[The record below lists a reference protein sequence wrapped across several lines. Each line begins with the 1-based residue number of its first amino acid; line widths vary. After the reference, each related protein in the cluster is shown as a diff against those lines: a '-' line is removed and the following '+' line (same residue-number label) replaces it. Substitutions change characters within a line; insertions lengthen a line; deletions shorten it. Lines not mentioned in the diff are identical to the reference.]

1 MALTDFLKKKYEEL
15 TAPRLSQPRPT
26 ASQVVQN
33 AIVNSIP
40 IVGSLNSFMGRNNG
54 GVNPNLN
61 LGKVA
66 QQFPAQVASIG
77 RVGKIGTTYAQNL
90 TNRTLNP
97 VYKTPILGG
106 LINSVVNEPFN
117 VAQRQADFFQK
128 PNLKTGAS
136 YIGSGALLASNFAI
150 PAVKL
155 SPKQGLLA
163 QVPNVVKQSS
173 VKVGLPAAGGMA
185 LDTYGQG
192 GSREEILR
200 NAYQSFLMGTALG
213 VAFPAGGRVVS
224 NTLGGVKNSLIPK
237 PQISFLDSGMG
248 GKGSPVTST
257 TRNALEKPLEVEPFK
272 DTGKLSTN
280 TLAKLEGKTFVK
292 KQFIQDLTN
301 APDLKQNEREL
312 IRTVLDD
319 FGDTVNVNDFA
330 KKVKAELLPL
340 EVNRFNNTAGIKTK
354 YESISLPDDLRGNV
368 ANYKENIYESP
379 VKTSSGDVH
388 FSGSTDSYFG
398 HARIEDM
405 ADNKTRRVIEVQSDL
420 YQKGRL
426 EREIPIDPIEN
437 AKKFGYKGEPLN
449 EKQIRMVDDYKL
461 RNKEIAKLQ
470 QYNDPTAHFRMI
482 REEVKK
488 AAEDGK
494 TKLQF
499 PTGETAMKI
508 EGLGEETSF
517 TRTDMPTGIT
527 LDDLVIGTSIYD
539 GNTDWIITDVLGG
552 GKFRAM
558 TKRTHDDLVARFG
571 KDYPFSSSAER
582 RFTEDF
588 DISGKVDTDN
598 PIYKFYEKEVGKYL
612 KNKYNAE
619 LVTDAQG
626 VTWWEVDLRGKGFES
641 KPVSAFLET
650 KKLKPDP
657 LVQEAKKYKSA
668 EEFVDSILFRGEPGK
683 FRDIKIDKRS
693 GIPKTTAG
701 YYGYPTTSD
710 FDYATN
716 RFAKNWG
723 DRPSNEVRA
732 FVPKSDAK
740 ILSDKKIILDFMD
753 SGKEVTMY
761 KNPNS
766 GSLNKTRTNYYTE
779 PYKSVQSPNADYE
792 KLYLRAKK
800 AGYDAVDL
808 RGIDGMLQEKE
819 VRIINPS
826 AFIDAGQNLYGKTK
840 SQLTD
845 IWKKANKVK
854 TEQSFLEIKKPIT
867 DLYNQ
872 ATKNKP
878 IYELAPKPNQAD
890 NLLAEARKYKSAE
903 EFVKAQQPTK
913 VKFTSAKEKAG
924 YMGGHEAPMAEDI
937 NAPIWD
943 LTGKYT
949 GNKLYP
955 DDIYSSE
962 ASRLYSSGMDYDPQ
976 AIGVLQSV
984 KNRPNAKV
992 TIYRA
997 VPKDVK
1003 GEINP
1008 GDWVTLTKEYAKEH
1022 GESNLGG
1029 KFKIVKKD
1037 VYARDIFTDAN
1048 SIQEFGYDPQPR
1060 LAPKDTP
1067 YDLLSKAYK
1076 EGKTDLHSHYQSQL
1090 TEIWNKANK
1099 VKTEQSF
1106 LEIKKPITIN
1116 PLKSDAES
1124 VGIYENKLRKVLP
1137 RSANKPP
1144 ATPQPPDKVVFR
1156 EELNRV
1162 LGKQQSGQLR
1172 ALDEAIPF
1180 TKVDGKEAEAIID
1193 AIQDPKANISTYAKY
1208 GDYIKNIRAKFDELF
1223 KEAEDTGMDIGYRE
1237 NYLPQIWKETETEIA
1252 EKMASVRGGFKF
1264 KKERKIPTYAEGKS
1278 LGLTPKYTHPA
1289 ELVEAWVRNFERA
1302 KANFEFSQR
1311 LQQRGIIVPGDLVS
1325 PALPNYRAITAG
1337 GFPTSQNNI
1346 PFYAPKEIA
1355 DQINRAFEIK
1365 ESPRLLDITAK
1376 ISSKAQDIGLSGG
1389 IPRTPI
1395 NAFSVAQVVKEVT
1408 SGRIVSPI
1416 ASAFRATFGDFRKY
1430 VDKNVDV
1437 IREIQES
1444 GTPLRLNIGIRNFL
1458 DQSTSERLFG
1468 KSFSEAWNKNI
1479 SEATF
1484 GKFMPMLQVEFYK
1497 DVKAQA
1503 LKSGIGNDEA
1513 IKVANKALR
1522 NFYGLADM
1530 ATDATRSKVTSD
1542 IWTTLVF
1549 APRYRESMIRFWV
1562 NNAKAMKNPTALE
1575 NRQNVKFAIGAVI
1588 TAVVYDLL
1596 NRQFNEGRGILDNP
1610 PGKED
1615 KLLIP
1620 LDDGRTIGVP
1630 FLSSIATLPRTAFK
1644 IGKNVVTGDFKQA
1657 GLEAKALGSF
1667 AYKPLLDIIQN
1678 EDYFGNKIVDDD
1690 SKNAVRDRFAYLTK
1704 AYAHP
1709 YMRELLN
1716 AYAPDWLATKS
1727 QQNIPVSQ
1735 RVMQAMELPI
1745 RFYKTSGIK
1754 GSYYYKAK
1762 DDNLKKLS
1770 TKERELYDKLNSPS
1784 EVDDAGLPVYN
1795 IRSEMANALDR
1806 LSNPKITAVETK
1818 IALDT
1823 ARSTGEK
1830 PNPFYLL
1837 SPKQQETVLLLKTF
1851 YPGDKTKSEIT
1862 NANKSWLEPYW
1873 KARDEFIGGL
1883 KAKGVIKEN
1892 PSFNQRPQ
1900 PTPQLQSKLDFYN
1913 TLPSGTGARSSFIRA
1928 NADVEQF
1935 FNDSRNYT
1943 NSQRADLGL
1952 PLLAGYS
1959 SSGRGRK
1966 PKKLRA
1972 IKIKIPKI
1980 KTAKIKK
1987 PKKIK
1992 MYSMKKIKSKKIK
2005 LRTSLT

>member
-1 MALTDFLKKKYEEL
+1 MNLLDIGNNVRNFLRQKALDVGFKPLKDNSLGANLRGIGQAGQISTNFAQKQVNNF
-15 TAPRLSQPRPT
+15 AQP
-26 ASQVVQN
+26 AYN
-33 AIVNSIP
+33 IP
-40 IVGSLNSFMGRNNG
+40 IVGGLAKGIINQPFNYASSGAQFLQNPNVKTGSSFLGQGLNTASMFVAPTGLSFKAGQRVLPQIPNMAKNSFLKIGLPAGAGGALDTYSKGGNAKDILNSFAFNTVVGSGAGIGFPLAGRGIKNTFNGLRPSPKPVLMPRNNPFIANLG
-54 GVNPNLN
+54 IKDRPLEVNPNLPRRNYGTKPTPKKLMEGRDIN
-61 LGKVA
+61 LLDELFDKNIRKE
-66 QQFPAQVASIG
+66 IG
-77 RVGKIGTTYAQNL
+77 RNSTTNQ
-90 TNRTLNP
+90 
-97 VYKTPILGG
+97 
-106 LINSVVNEPFN
+106 
-117 VAQRQADFFQK
+117 
-128 PNLKTGAS
+128 
-136 YIGSGALLASNFAI
+136 
-150 PAVKL
+150 
-155 SPKQGLLA
+155 LA
-163 QVPNVVKQSS
+163 QLMDRYFTKAEID
-173 VKVGLPAAGGMA
+173 KLPKN
-185 LDTYGQG
+185 D
-192 GSREEILR
+192 
-200 NAYQSFLMGTALG
+200 NAWRKA
-213 VAFPAGGRVVS
+213 
-224 NTLGGVKNSLIPK
+224 
-237 PQISFLDSGMG
+237 
-248 GKGSPVTST
+248 
-257 TRNALEKPLEVEPFK
+257 
-272 DTGKLSTN
+272 
-280 TLAKLEGKTFVK
+280 LAK
-292 KQFIQDLTN
+292 
-301 APDLKQNEREL
+301 R
-312 IRTVLDD
+312 
-319 FGDTVNVNDFA
+319 
-330 KKVKAELLPL
+330 
-340 EVNRFNNTAGIKTK
+340 
-354 YESISLPDDLRGNV
+354 
-368 ANYKENIYESP
+368 ANQTE
-379 VKTSSGDVH
+379 
-388 FSGSTDSYFG
+388 SYF
-398 HARIEDM
+398 
-405 ADNKTRRVIEVQSDL
+405 DNK
-420 YQKGRL
+420 
-426 EREIPIDPIEN
+426 
-437 AKKFGYKGEPLN
+437 AKNTNQTFL
-449 EKQIRMVDDYKL
+449 
-461 RNKEIAKLQ
+461 
-470 QYNDPTAHFRMI
+470 
-482 REEVKK
+482 
-488 AAEDGK
+488 
-494 TKLQF
+494 
-499 PTGETAMKI
+499 KI
-508 EGLGEETSF
+508 S
-517 TRTDMPTGIT
+517 
-527 LDDLVIGTSIYD
+527 
-539 GNTDWIITDVLGG
+539 
-552 GKFRAM
+552 
-558 TKRTHDDLVARFG
+558 
-571 KDYPFSSSAER
+571 
-582 RFTEDF
+582 
-588 DISGKVDTDN
+588 N
-598 PIYKFYEKEVGKYL
+598 P
-612 KNKYNAE
+612 
-619 LVTDAQG
+619 
-626 VTWWEVDLRGKGFES
+626 
-641 KPVSAFLET
+641 
-650 KKLKPDP
+650 KPDP

-668 EEFVDSILFRGEPGK
+668 EEFVKAQGTPVYHASKNIIKEFGDVPNNGTRFYGKGTYFSKSIDRIKEFGDNIIEARLNLKTPYTEGDAYNKPMQDQIIKLFGKKQGQQIIDSR
-683 FRDIKIDKRS
+683 
-693 GIPKTTAG
+693 
-701 YYGYPTTSD
+701 
-710 FDYATN
+710 
-716 RFAKNWG
+716 
-723 DRPSNEVRA
+723 
-732 FVPKSDAK
+732 
-740 ILSDKKIILDFMD
+740 IILDATKVN
-753 SGKEVTMY
+753 G
-761 KNPNS
+761 
-766 GSLNKTRTNYYTE
+766 
-779 PYKSVQSPNADYE
+779 E
-792 KLYLRAKK
+792 KLAEMYKK
-800 AGYDAVDL
+800 AGYDGIIARGGNDIAVFNP
-808 RGIDGMLQEKE
+808 KE
-819 VRIINPS
+819 IV
-826 AFIDAGQNLYGKTK
+826 KTK

-845 IWKKANKVK
+845 IWNKANEKKYDPVPKNQQALLNEANKRGYNDKNPLANIEDVKRELFDEQRKSVAFKSEMFNKYKDKTSKTKSVKDLMTPAEIKTMNTLDVQSDKAYGLLKSEANKPK
-854 TEQSFLEIKKPIT
+854 TEQSFL
-867 DLYNQ
+867 
-872 ATKNKP
+872 
-878 IYELAPKPNQAD
+878 
-890 NLLAEARKYKSAE
+890 
-903 EFVKAQQPTK
+903 
-913 VKFTSAKEKAG
+913 
-924 YMGGHEAPMAEDI
+924 DI
-937 NAPIWD
+937 NNS
-943 LTGKYT
+943 K
-949 GNKLYP
+949 
-955 DDIYSSE
+955 
-962 ASRLYSSGMDYDPQ
+962 
-976 AIGVLQSV
+976 
-984 KNRPNAKV
+984 
-992 TIYRA
+992 
-997 VPKDVK
+997 
-1003 GEINP
+1003 
-1008 GDWVTLTKEYAKEH
+1008 KEY
-1022 GESNLGG
+1022 
-1029 KFKIVKKD
+1029 
-1037 VYARDIFTDAN
+1037 R
-1048 SIQEFGYDPQPR
+1048 
-1060 LAPKDTP
+1060 
-1067 YDLLSKAYK
+1067 
-1076 EGKTDLHSHYQSQL
+1076 
-1090 TEIWNKANK
+1090 
-1099 VKTEQSF
+1099 
-1106 LEIKKPITIN
+1106 PITIN

-1289 ELVEAWVRNFERA
+1289 ELIEAWVRNFERA

-1355 DQINRAFEIK
+1355 DAINTAFEIK
-1365 ESPRLLDITAK
+1365 ESPRLLDITAQ

-1575 NRQNVKFAIGAVI
+1575 NRQNVKFVIGAVI
-1588 TAVVYDLL
+1588 SAVAYDLL

-1727 QQNIPVSQ
+1727 QQDVPVSQ
-1735 RVMQAMELPI
+1735 RLMQAFELPI

-1992 MYSMKKIKSKKIK
+1992 MYSLKKIKSKKIK
-2005 LRTSLT
+2005 LKSAKKIKKVGNIKIANYKLPKIKIS

>member
-1 MALTDFLKKKYEEL
+1 MALTDFLKKKYQEL
-15 TAPRLSQPRPT
+15 TAPRLSQPRPN

-40 IVGSLNSFMGRNNG
+40 VIGSLNSFMGRNNN

-66 QQFPAQVASIG
+66 QQFPSQVASVG

-90 TNRTLNP
+90 TNRTLKPLYDIP
-97 VYKTPILGG
+97 VAGG
-106 LINSVVNEPFN
+106 LLNSVINEPLN
-117 VAQRQADFFQK
+117 IAQRQADFFQN

-136 YIGSGALLASNFAI
+136 YFGSGALFASNFAI

-155 SPKQGLLA
+155 LPKQGLLA
-163 QVPNVVKQSS
+163 QVPNVLKQSS
-173 VKVGLPAAGGMA
+173 VKVGLPAAGGVA

-192 GSREEILR
+192 GSREDILR
-200 NAYQSFLMGTALG
+200 NAYQTYLMSTGLG
-213 VAFPAGGRVVS
+213 VAFPVGGRAITNS
-224 NTLGGVKNSLIPK
+224 IKGVNNVLTPK
-237 PQISFLDSGMG
+237 PQTSFLDSGIG

-257 TRNALEKPLEVEPFK
+257 TRNALEKPLAVEPFK
-272 DTGKLSTN
+272 DEGKLSTT
-280 TLAKLEGKTFVK
+280 TLSKLEGKTTVK

-319 FGDTVNVNDFA
+319 YGDTVDVKDFA

-340 EVNRFNNTAGIKTK
+340 KLAGDDFGSGSVGKMVIDKSR
-354 YESISLPDDLRGNV
+354 YESIVLPAEIRGNV

-379 VKTSSGDVH
+379 IQTSAGNTHFGGKTDN
-388 FSGSTDSYFG
+388 YFG
-398 HARIEDM
+398 HTRIEDM
-405 ADNKTRRVIEVQSDL
+405 ADISPQQAIENALKTPGQIQPDITSKTRRVIEIQSDL
-420 YQKGRL
+420 YQKGGL
-426 EREIPIDPIEN
+426 ERELERDFMELSKNGRLAESDSRPEFN
-437 AKKFGYKGEPLN
+437 RLVF
-449 EKQIRMVDDYKL
+449 KL
-461 RNKEIAKLQ
+461 RNNTITELEKVRLGKLNDVLVAQEKGLIGKRTAKLQ

-482 REEVKK
+482 REEVKR

-499 PTGETAMKI
+499 PTGETAMEI
-508 EGLGEETSF
+508 EGLVQGDKNFLHYENSTYLTPF
-517 TRTDMPTGIT
+517 
-527 LDDLVIGTSIYD
+527 DLNIGQKFNDQRYGRHGS
-539 GNTDWIITDVLGG
+539 GNFIITERTGDRTFKAINLDGAPEILNEYAYDVDPIEYKKALEQHIKKNKGLIE
-552 GKFRAM
+552 
-558 TKRTHDDLVARFG
+558 T
-571 KDYPFSSSAER
+571 FSIADEMDR
-582 RFTEDF
+582 E
-588 DISGKVDTDN
+588 N

-626 VTWWEVDLRGKGFES
+626 VTWWEVDLKGKGFES
-641 KPVSAFLET
+641 KPVTAFLET
-650 KKLKPDP
+650 KKPSDP
-657 LVQEAKKYKSA
+657 LTQEARKYKSA
-668 EEFVDSILFRGEPGK
+668 EEFIKAQGSPLYHGTDATFDNFDTKRFGQNDEGFLGRGVYLSSEKDIAKDYGK
-683 FRDIKIDKRS
+683 
-693 GIPKTTAG
+693 
-701 YYGYPTTSD
+701 
-710 FDYATN
+710 N
-716 RFAKNWG
+716 L
-723 DRPSNEVRA
+723 VRA
-732 FVPKSDAK
+732 
-740 ILSDKKIILDFMD
+740 
-753 SGKEVTMY
+753 
-761 KNPNS
+761 
-766 GSLNKTRTNYYTE
+766 
-779 PYKSVQSPNADYE
+779 
-792 KLYLRAKK
+792 RAKLDNPLVIDDPYAFGGVHPDLIK
-800 AGYDAVDL
+800 NRLGLSKNATPEAISKTLAEKGYDGVVINKVFDNGDKIEGIETLVVD
-808 RGIDGMLQEKE
+808 
-819 VRIINPS
+819 P
-826 AFIDAGQNLYGKTK
+826 TK
-840 SQLTD
+840 LHTKQQLTD
-845 IWKKANKVK
+845 IYIQATQPKVK
-854 TEQSFLEIKKPIT
+854 DSVANPLESLK
-867 DLYNQ
+867 
-872 ATKNKP
+872 
-878 IYELAPKPNQAD
+878 
-890 NLLAEARKYKSAE
+890 AEARKYKSAE
-903 EFVKAQQPTK
+903 EFVR
-913 VKFTSAKEKAG
+913 AKG
-924 YMGGHEAPMAEDI
+924 SPLYHGS
-937 NAPIWD
+937 
-943 LTGKYT
+943 
-949 GNKLYP
+949 NK
-955 DDIYSSE
+955 
-962 ASRLYSSGMDYDPQ
+962 Q
-976 AIGVLQSV
+976 
-984 KNRPNAKV
+984 
-992 TIYRA
+992 
-997 VPKDVK
+997 
-1003 GEINP
+1003 
-1008 GDWVTLTKEYAKEH
+1008 
-1022 GESNLGG
+1022 
-1029 KFKIVKKD
+1029 
-1037 VYARDIFTDAN
+1037 
-1048 SIQEFGYDPQPR
+1048 
-1060 LAPKDTP
+1060 
-1067 YDLLSKAYK
+1067 DLLSIEKYGFDVNRSSKGKNTESPYALFTTREPNSIYVADGTKPVEFYPVEGIKILNQSSKKWAETMGRSRGSKESAEWAKKLKA
-1076 EGKTDLHSHYQSQL
+1076 EGYDLIESGNEQMVLSPEKFKTKSQL
-1090 TEIWNKANK
+1090 TDIWNKVNK
-1099 VKTEQSF
+1099 PKTEQSF

-1116 PLKSDAES
+1116 PLKSDAEK
-1124 VGIYENKLRKVLP
+1124 VGISESSLRRALP
-1137 RSANKPP
+1137 NLSRKPP

-1162 LGKQQSGQLR
+1162 LGRQQSGELR
-1172 ALDEAIPF
+1172 AVQEAIPF
-1180 TKVDGKEAEAIID
+1180 TKVDSKEAEAIID
-1193 AIQDPKANISTYAKY
+1193 AIQDPKANIPTYAKY
-1208 GDYIKNIRAKFDELF
+1208 GDYIKNIRSKFDELF

-1264 KKERKIPTYAEGKS
+1264 KKERTIPTYAEGKS
-1278 LGLTPKYTHPA
+1278 MGLTPKYTHPA

-1302 KANFEFSQR
+1302 KSNFEFSQR

-1355 DQINRAFEIK
+1355 DAINTAFEIK

-1395 NAFSVAQVVKEVT
+1395 NAFSVAQVIKEVT
-1408 SGRIVSPI
+1408 SGRIVSPVT
-1416 ASAFRATFGDFRKY
+1416 SAFRATFGDFRKY
-1430 VDKNVDV
+1430 VGKNADV
-1437 IREIQES
+1437 IREIQEA
-1444 GTPLRLNIGIRNFL
+1444 GTPLRLNTSIRNFL
-1458 DQSTSERLFG
+1458 DQSTGERIFG
-1468 KSFSEAWNKNI
+1468 RSFNEAWNKNI

-1513 IKVANKALR
+1513 VKVANKALR

-1575 NRQNVKFAIGAVI
+1575 NRQNVKFVIGAVI
-1588 TAVVYDLL
+1588 SAVAYDLL
-1596 NRQFNEGRGILDNP
+1596 NRQFNDGRGILDNP

-1657 GLEAKALGSF
+1657 GLETKALGSF

-1678 EDYFGNKIVDDD
+1678 EDYFGNKVVADD

-1709 YMRELLN
+1709 YMRELIN
-1716 AYAPDWLATKS
+1716 AYGPDWLSTKS
-1727 QQNIPVSQ
+1727 QRDVPTSQ
-1735 RVMQAMELPI
+1735 RFMQAMELPI
-1745 RFYKTSGIK
+1745 RFYTTSGIK

-1762 DDNLKKLS
+1762 DDSLKKLS
-1770 TKERELYDKLNSPS
+1770 TKERELYDKLNAPS

-1795 IRSEMANALDR
+1795 IRSEMSNALDR

-1823 ARSTGEK
+1823 ARNTGEK

-1837 SPKQQETVLLLKTF
+1837 SPKQQETVLMLKTF

-1900 PTPQLQSKLDFYN
+1900 ATPQLQSKLDYYN
-1913 TLPSGTGARSSFIRA
+1913 TLPSGTGARSSFIRS

-1959 SSGRGRK
+1959 GSSGGKK
-1966 PKKLRA
+1966 PKKLKA
-1972 IKIKIPKI
+1972 IKIKLPKI
-1980 KTAKIKK
+1980 KTAKFKK
-1987 PKKIK
+1987 PKKPK
-1992 MYSMKKIKSKKIK
+1992 KLKAYSLKKIKSKKIK
-2005 LRTSLT
+2005 LRASLT